1 MTYKVNNK
9 RVRQGSVQMRIYPR
23 KNSRIKKCRGY
34 KRKLLGVML
43 SVQYR
48 ITTLY
53 LSSNIND
60 RVLNSILFNL
70 ESKFRTKVLYDV
82 LNKNID
88 IKFYQIKSTINYECR
103 TGSFVLD
110 IHDMSGNKLKFDILD
125 LDKGFES
132 ITVPKSELVI
142 SNLNGRWKSYWNLL
156 GINTN
161 L

>member
-1 MTYKVNNK
+1 MIYKVNNK

-53 LSSNIND
+53 LSSDIND
-60 RVLNSILFNL
+60 RALSKSLFDL

-88 IKFYQIKSTINYECR
+88 IKFHQIKSTINYECR

-110 IHDMSGNKLKFDILD
+110 IHDTSRNKLKFDILD
-125 LDKGFES
+125 IDKGFES
-132 ITVPKSELVI
+132 ITVPEAELVI